1 MKKTLTAAF
10 ALVLVFVL
18 PACGASA
25 PTESAGD
32 TMTLEEIFAAI
43 QKDVPDL
50 PETATTAP
58 DESNYQY
65 YLFTETPIKGS
76 QALAC
81 DAIINAVAHSAVL
94 VRVAEGDDAQAIAKT
109 IRENANP
116 NKWICVGAEAV
127 EVTVHNQTILLVM
140 STQETV
146 EAMTANFDALWS

>member
-1 MKKTLTAAF
+1 MKKTLTLAF
-10 ALVLVFVL
+10 ALLLVFVL
-18 PACGASA
+18 AACGAFA
-25 PTESAGD
+25 PTEAAGD
-32 TMTLEEIFAAI
+32 AMTLEEIFATI

-50 PETATTAP
+50 PETATTAL

-65 YLFTETPIKGS
+65 YLFTETPIEGA

-94 VRVAEGDDAQAIAKT
+94 VRVADGDDAQAIAET

-116 NKWICVGAEAV
+116 NKWICVGAETV
-127 EVTVHNQTILLVM
+127 EVTVHNKTILLVM
-140 STQETV
+140 STQETA

>member
-1 MKKTLTAAF
+1 MKKSLTIII

-18 PACGASA
+18 AACGTSA
-25 PTESAGD
+25 PTEAAGD
-32 TMTLEEIFAAI
+32 SMTLEEIFAAI
-43 QKDVPDL
+43 QKDVSNL
-50 PETATTAP
+50 PETATTAL
-58 DESNYQY
+58 DETNYQY
-65 YLFTETPIKGS
+65 YLFTETPIEGA

-94 VRVAEGDDAQAIAKT
+94 VRVAEGDDAQKIAET

-140 STQETV
+140 STTETV
-146 EAMTANFDALWS
+146 EALTANFDALWS